1 MRATQETCMV
11 TTTRIY
17 SFKRDIWTPYPCG
30 WNFSPARSAARSE
43 AFGWNDLTRA
53 IPAQSNGLLQQ
64 KPNIRESVDR
74 VGYELCSFRSNGTN
88 IGKGVLELLLRW
100 PEFWHFLNLRLHLAD
115 PLRPLLYTNS
125 ITGNGKYTISCIDVL
140 NGRRTRAL
148 QSGARRDHLRKC
160 FLPRWGMD
168 KFGAVSTCTFRLAS
182 MSWRC
187 FLAMHL
193 SSFWCA

>member
-1 MRATQETCMV
+1 MLARPPDVPPSSNTRFKSCCCEYIHFSRCSFRASPLQNAGPTQETCMV
-11 TTTRIY
+11 TTTKIY

-125 ITGNGKYTISCIDVL
+125 ITGNEKYTISCTDVF
-140 NGRRTRAL
+140 NGR
-148 QSGARRDHLRKC
+148 
-160 FLPRWGMD
+160 
-168 KFGAVSTCTFRLAS
+168 
-182 MSWRC
+182 
-187 FLAMHL
+187 
-193 SSFWCA
+193 